1 MDDPNSQPNPYEKAL
16 TDITEDLANLRANL
30 LGKLGREITSLQAQK
45 SELTED
51 IQKLQAQRK
60 EVEVQIV
67 TEQGANAQDMQRQ
80 QWIEQLAQ
88 SIAVHLRAEVD
99 ASNAQSMQRHS
110 DTIERLTID
119 LDNTLQVVFQSLQ
132 RDIETYQND
141 WDRQMQRM
149 HSQRQQ
155 AELLLSALIERIDQ
169 QLDRAKA
176 LEQDERD
183 RRDLTLPAEVQGVQ
197 GAQEVQQLQ
206 QGQPKVI
213 YVSASPP
220 PSAARSFFGSGS
232 KSSNWWK
239 GLLLLTGAAI
249 ALSLQ
254 NVLLRIIFVPGRIL
268 GGAQF
273 GGLIGGATAS
283 LGNPSATNAIAILL
297 LRMVFAV
304 PLMWLVADRVFKV
317 NVTNDLKELLKPER
331 RLLLA
336 RVGLS
341 SLVQF
346 ISFTLLYMALAS
358 LKPAIATG
366 LFFTFPAASILLNW
380 LFFSDRPNAVKWQ
393 VFATIALGAMLI
405 YNLFG
410 AFGTAADKFNM
421 WGGVAGIL
429 SGVTFAVYLLTSQA
443 CFRQIN
449 PVSFTTINFVM
460 LLGFSVPFL
469 PFFWS
474 SLSPSPSLWGMGAA
488 IAFTTVLGYVLTH
501 FGTKL
506 MGAAQALI
514 VSAIS
519 PVLTAVLAF
528 VILSDRLSLLQAIG
542 ICLVSVGMGWLS
554 WQSLS
559 RKQSRSV

>member
-1 MDDPNSQPNPYEKAL
+1 VISQVMDDSNNQPNPYEKAL

-67 TEQGANAQDMQRQ
+67 AEQGLNPQDMQRQ

-110 DTIERLTID
+110 DTIERLTVD
-119 LDNTLQVVFQSLQ
+119 LDNTLQVVFQSLH

-155 AELLLSALIERIDQ
+155 AELLLAALIERIDQ
-169 QLDRAKA
+169 QLERAKT
-176 LEQDERD
+176 LDQDASD
-183 RRDLTLPAEVQGVQ
+183 RSQIALPAEVQG
-197 GAQEVQQLQ
+197 GQQA
-206 QGQPKVI
+206 QPKII

-220 PSAARSFFGSGS
+220 PSAARSAFGAASIAN
-232 KSSNWWK
+232 NWWK
-239 GLLLLTGAAI
+239 GFLLLLGAAI

-254 NVLLRIIFVPGRIL
+254 NILLRIIFVPARIL
-268 GGAQF
+268 GSIQF
-273 GGLIGGATAS
+273 GGLLGGATAS
-283 LGNPSATNAIAILL
+283 LSNPSVTHAIAVLS
-297 LRMVFAV
+297 LRMVFVV
-304 PLMWLVADRVFKV
+304 PLMWLVANQVFHV
-317 NVTNDLKELLKPER
+317 NVTKDFQDLLKPDR

-341 SLVQF
+341 SLIQF
-346 ISFTLLYMALAS
+346 ISFTLLYMAIAS

-366 LFFTFPAASILLNW
+366 LFFTFPATSILLNW
-380 LFFSDRPNAVKWQ
+380 LFLGDRPTTGKWQ
-393 VFATIALGAMLI
+393 VLAILTLGAMLT

-410 AFGTAADKFNM
+410 LFGIATDKLNM
-421 WGGVAGIL
+421 WGGVAALL
-429 SGVTFAVYLLTSQA
+429 SGATFAIYLLTSQA

-449 PVSFTTINFVM
+449 PVSFTTINFAM
-460 LLGFSVPFL
+460 LLGFSIPFI

-474 SLSPSPSLWGMGAA
+474 ALSPSPSLWGMGLA
-488 IAFTTVLGYVLTH
+488 IALTTVLGYVLTH

-514 VSAIS
+514 VSASS
-519 PVLTAVLAF
+519 PVITAVLAF
-528 VILSDRLSLLQAIG
+528 AILSDRLSLLQVMG
-542 ICLVSVGMGWLS
+542 ICLVSLSMGWLS
-554 WQSLS
+554 WQSIS
-559 RKQSRSV
+559 RKQARSA

>member
-1 MDDPNSQPNPYEKAL
+1 MDDPNSQPNSYEKAL

-30 LGKLGREITSLQAQK
+30 LGKLGREIISLQTQK

-60 EVEVQIV
+60 EVEVQLIA
-67 TEQGANAQDMQRQ
+67 EQGLSAQDIQRQ

-110 DTIERLTID
+110 DTIERLTVD

-141 WDRQMQRM
+141 WERQMQRM
-149 HSQRQQ
+149 HGQRQQ
-155 AELLLSALIERIDQ
+155 AELLLAALIERIDQ
-169 QLDRAKA
+169 QLERAKA
-176 LEQDERD
+176 LEQDASD
-183 RRDLTLPAEVQGVQ
+183 RSHMALPAEVQG
-197 GAQEVQQLQ
+197 GQQT
-206 QGQPKVI
+206 QPII

-220 PSAARSFFGSGS
+220 PSAARSAFGIRSIS
-232 KSSNWWK
+232 HNWWK
-239 GLLLLTGAAI
+239 GFLLLLGAAI

-254 NVLLRIIFVPGRIL
+254 NILLRIIFVPVRIF
-268 GGAQF
+268 GSVQF
-273 GGLIGGATAS
+273 GGLVGGITAS
-283 LGNPSATNAIAILL
+283 LSNPSAAHAIVVLL

-304 PLMWLVADRVFKV
+304 PLMWLVASQVFRV
-317 NVTNDLKELLKPER
+317 NVAKDLKGLLKPER

-346 ISFTLLYMALAS
+346 ISFVLLYMAIAS
-358 LKPAIATG
+358 MKPAIATG

-380 LFFSDRPNAVKWQ
+380 IFFSDRPHAGKWQ
-393 VFATIALGAMLI
+393 VFATIALGGMLI

-410 AFGTAADKFNM
+410 LFGTAADKLNL
-421 WGGVAGIL
+421 WGGVAAISSGI
-429 SGVTFAVYLLTSQA
+429 TFAIYLLTSQA

-449 PVSFTTINFVM
+449 PVSFTTINFAM
-460 LLGFSVPFL
+460 LLGFSIPFT

-474 SLSPSPSLWGMGAA
+474 SFSPSPGLWGMGAA
-488 IAFTTVLGYVLTH
+488 IALTTVSGYILTH

-514 VSAIS
+514 VSASS
-519 PVLTAVLAF
+519 PVLTAVLALA
-528 VILSDRLSLLQAIG
+528 ILSDSLSLSQAIG

-554 WQSLS
+554 WQSIG
-559 RKQSRSV
+559 RKQPGSA

>member
-1 MDDPNSQPNPYEKAL
+1 MDDSNNQPNPYEKTL

-51 IQKLQAQRK
+51 IQKLQGQRK

-67 TEQGANAQDMQRQ
+67 AEQGLNPQDTQRQ

-99 ASNAQSMQRHS
+99 ASNAQSMQRHA
-110 DTIERLTID
+110 DTIERLTMD
-119 LDNTLQVVFQSLQ
+119 LDNTLQVVFQSWQ

-149 HSQRQQ
+149 HGQRQQ
-155 AELLLSALIERIDQ
+155 AELLLAALIERIDQ
-169 QLDRAKA
+169 QLERAKA
-176 LEQDERD
+176 LEQD
-183 RRDLTLPAEVQGVQ
+183 TSQGNIALPAELQG
-197 GAQEVQQLQ
+197 GQQA
-206 QGQPKVI
+206 QPKVI

-220 PSAARSFFGSGS
+220 PSAARSAFGAASIAN
-232 KSSNWWK
+232 KWWK
-239 GLLLLTGAAI
+239 GFLLLLGAAI

-254 NVLLRIIFVPGRIL
+254 NILLRIIFVPARIF
-268 GGAQF
+268 GSVQF
-273 GGLIGGATAS
+273 GGLLGGATAS
-283 LGNPSATNAIAILL
+283 LSNPSVTNAIGILS
-297 LRMVFAV
+297 LRMLFAV
-304 PLMWLVADRVFKV
+304 PLMWLVASQVFHV
-317 NVTNDLKELLKPER
+317 NVTKDLKGLLKPER

-346 ISFTLLYMALAS
+346 ISFTLLYMAIAS

-380 LFFSDRPNAVKWQ
+380 SFFGDRPNAGKWQ
-393 VFATIALGAMLI
+393 VCAIIVLGAMLT

-410 AFGTAADKFNM
+410 LFGTAADKLNM
-421 WGGVAGIL
+421 WGGIAALL
-429 SGVTFAVYLLTSQA
+429 SGATFAIYLLTSQA

-449 PVSFTTINFVM
+449 PVSFTAINFAL
-460 LLGFSVPFL
+460 LLGFSIPFV

-474 SLSPSPSLWGMGAA
+474 SLSASPGLWGMGAA
-488 IAFTTVLGYVLTH
+488 IGFTTVLGYVLTH

-514 VSAIS
+514 VSASS

-528 VILSDRLSLLQAIG
+528 AILSDSLSLSQAIG

-554 WQSLS
+554 WQSIS
-559 RKQSRSV
+559 RK

>member
-1 MDDPNSQPNPYEKAL
+1 MDDSNNQPNPYEKAL

-45 SELTED
+45 NELAED
-51 IQKLQAQRK
+51 IQKLQAQRQ

-67 TEQGANAQDMQRQ
+67 AEQGLNGQDTQRQ

-155 AELLLSALIERIDQ
+155 AELLLAALIERIDRQ
-169 QLDRAKA
+169 MERARAIEQSTSDRSSIA
-176 LEQDERD
+176 
-183 RRDLTLPAEVQGVQ
+183 LPAEIQG
-197 GAQEVQQLQ
+197 GQQQ
-206 QGQPKVI
+206 SQPKVI

-220 PSAARSFFGSGS
+220 PSAARSAFGAGS
-232 KSSNWWK
+232 ISNNWWK
-239 GLLLLTGAAI
+239 GFLLLLGAAI

-254 NVLLRIIFVPGRIL
+254 NILLRIIFVPARIF
-268 GGAQF
+268 GSVQF
-273 GGLIGGATAS
+273 GGLVSGATAS
-283 LGNPSATNAIAILL
+283 LSNPSATHAIAVLL

-304 PLMWLVADRVFKV
+304 PLMWLVASQVFHV
-317 NVTNDLKELLKPER
+317 NVTKDLQGLLKPER

-336 RVGLS
+336 RISLS

-358 LKPAIATG
+358 MKPAIATG

-380 LFFSDRPNAVKWQ
+380 LFFSDRPHAGKWP
-393 VFATIALGAMLI
+393 VFATIALGGMLI
-405 YNLFG
+405 YNLFDL
-410 AFGTAADKFNM
+410 FGTATDKLNL
-421 WGGVAGIL
+421 WGGVAAVSSGI
-429 SGVTFAVYLLTSQA
+429 TFAIYLLTSQA

-449 PVSFTTINFVM
+449 PVSFTTINFAM
-460 LLGFSVPFL
+460 LLGFSIPFI

-474 SLSPSPSLWGMGAA
+474 SLSPSPGLWGMGMA
-488 IAFTTVLGYVLTH
+488 IAFTTVLGYILTH
-501 FGTKL
+501 FGTRL

-514 VSAIS
+514 VSASS
-519 PVLTAVLAF
+519 PVITAVLAF
-528 VILSDRLSLLQAIG
+528 AILSDSLSLSQAMG
-542 ICLVSVGMGWLS
+542 ICLISVGMGWLS
-554 WQSLS
+554 WQSIS